1 MYGLSEQ
8 GECMNDIS
16 DKPWAWAVPILYSVQ
31 NTLQEHGVVPTTAFF
46 YFAPG
51 ADPLGMNVRDQATLT
66 QIDGVNLTS
75 PEATYQSIALLQQ
88 HAFED
93 APDAVMMIGE
103 GWDFSE
109 DAEAMERARNGE
121 DVQPSIVRPCIFFSI
136 ETPSAYY
143 LSQAELLTDKHGFKT
158 FVPQSLLLF
167 EEVPNDKLN
176 GRFARIL
183 SANKLTF

>member
-1 MYGLSEQ
+1 
-8 GECMNDIS
+8 MNDTS
-16 DKPWAWAVPILYSVQ
+16 DKPWAWTLPLLYSAQ
-31 NTLQEHGVVPTTAFF
+31 NTLQEHGAVPTTAFF

-51 ADPLGMNVRDQATLT
+51 ADPLGMNVREQATIT
-66 QIDGVNLTS
+66 QIDSVNLAS
-75 PEATYQSIALLQQ
+75 PEATHQSIALLQQ

-109 DAEAMERARNGE
+109 DAEAMERAQNGE
-121 DVQPSIVRPCIFFSI
+121 DVQPSTVKPCVFCSI
-136 ETPSAYY
+136 ETPNAYY

-158 FVPQSLLLF
+158 FVPQALLLF

-183 SANKLTF
+183 PANKLAL

>member
-1 MYGLSEQ
+1 MK
-8 GECMNDIS
+8 DIS

-31 NTLQEHGVVPTTAFF
+31 NTLQEYGTIPTTAFF
-46 YFAPG
+46 YSAPG
-51 ADPLGMNVRDQATLT
+51 ADPLGMSVRDQPTIT

-75 PEATYQSIALLQQ
+75 PEATHQSITLLQQ
-88 HAFED
+88 NAFED
-93 APDAVMMIGE
+93 GPDAVMMIGE
-103 GWDFSE
+103 AWDFSG
-109 DAEAMERARNGE
+109 DTEAMERARNGE
-121 DVQPSIVRPCIFFSI
+121 DVQPSIVRPCIFCSI

-183 SANKLTF
+183 PANKLTF